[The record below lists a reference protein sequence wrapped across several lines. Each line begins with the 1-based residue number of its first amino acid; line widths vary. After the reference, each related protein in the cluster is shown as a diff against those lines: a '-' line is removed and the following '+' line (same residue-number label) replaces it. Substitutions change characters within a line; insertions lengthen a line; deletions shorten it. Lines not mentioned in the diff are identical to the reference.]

1 MKKEIQDRKVLLK
14 QRIQGLEQKIQT
26 AFKDFCQQPYYLH
39 AILVH
44 DGPAEFGHYYSFVYE
59 RNENV
64 WWRFNDHSVTIE
76 TEEVVLKES
85 IGGQKDSSKAAYMLI
100 YINQFVVSKS
110 KKSDP
115 IKAIPSQ
122 LQ

>member
-1 MKKEIQDRKVLLK
+1 M
-14 QRIQGLEQKIQT
+14 
-26 AFKDFCQQPYYLH
+26 
-39 AILVH
+39 H
-44 DGPAEFGHYYSFVYE
+44 DGPAEFGHYYSFVYD
-59 RNENV
+59 RNEKV
-64 WWRFNDHSVTIE
+64 WWRFNDHSVTME